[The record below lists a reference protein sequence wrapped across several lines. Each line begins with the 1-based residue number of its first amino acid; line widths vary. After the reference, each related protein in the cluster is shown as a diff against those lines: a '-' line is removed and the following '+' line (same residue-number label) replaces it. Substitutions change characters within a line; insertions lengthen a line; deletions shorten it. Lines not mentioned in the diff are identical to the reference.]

1 MNSFIDLYLKTVIS
15 FDKKIL
21 LNIKYDL
28 KIKTNKDF
36 FKKIKENRDIDLAK
50 KYTSF
55 GPHKDDVVFLWNNQ
69 KIKNHGSQG
78 EHKIFLAL
86 LKITEYIF
94 YPTKQKKHQFF

>member
-1 MNSFIDLYLKTVIS
+1 MI
-15 FDKKIL
+15 
-21 LNIKYDL
+21 
-28 KIKTNKDF
+28 
-36 FKKIKENRDIDLAK
+36 KKIKENRHLDLVK

-86 LKITEYIF
+86 LKMICKNHIYI
-94 YPTKQKKHQFF
+94 YYLRKNTTKTHTQQKL